1 MWILTEDSGNS
12 HLPRRRPSL
21 QLQGFVRLRPR
32 LRLHRHHTTSP
43 GHGVLG
49 TSRLFLRS
57 DSVQSNAPSPPH
69 RPPLHPRKLPLAA
82 LSPTGPA
89 EQPVQADAGVT
100 EPAAHFRGDPGRWR
114 CATRNSSSSTTRWSY
129 SATRSPR
136 ALRSF
141 RRLPLS
147 LFSLPLPQTPSSPSR
162 QTPRRSPRLLRT
174 LARPRPRFPLR
185 ARQPVL
191 FPAISHTDSS
201 SSVSVKLPHSS
212 H

>member
-1 MWILTEDSGNS
+1 MGIHIFQDVDHLYNCKGSFASGLAFASTDITRRLLDTESSELPASSCGPILFSPT
-12 HLPRRRPSL
+12 HL
-21 QLQGFVRLRPR
+21 
-32 LRLHRHHTTSP
+32 LRLIDHRY
-43 GHGVLG
+43 VLAN
-49 TSRLFLRS
+49 SLS
-57 DSVQSNAPSPPH
+57 QPSPPQV
-69 RPPLHPRKLPLAA
+69 LQNNQFKLTQVLQSLLRTSAGILAM
-82 LSPTGPA
+82 
-89 EQPVQADAGVT
+89 
-100 EPAAHFRGDPGRWR
+100 
-114 CATRNSSSSTTRWSY
+114 
-129 SATRSPR
+129 
-136 ALRSF
+136 ALRDEELFLLYDSLELQRYSLTTCSWHSF

>member
-1 MWILTEDSGNS
+1 MGIHIFQDVDHLYNCKGSFASGLAFTSTDITRRLLDTESSELPASSCGPILFSPT
-12 HLPRRRPSL
+12 HL
-21 QLQGFVRLRPR
+21 
-32 LRLHRHHTTSP
+32 LRLIDHRYS
-43 GHGVLG
+43 L
-49 TSRLFLRS
+49 S
-57 DSVQSNAPSPPH
+57 QPSPPQV
-69 RPPLHPRKLPLAA
+69 LQNNQFKLTQVLQSLLRTSAGILAMA
-82 LSPTGPA
+82 LRDEELFLLYDSL
-89 EQPVQADAGVT
+89 ELQ
-100 EPAAHFRGDPGRWR
+100 R
-114 CATRNSSSSTTRWSY
+114 Y
-129 SATRSPR
+129 SLATRSWH
-136 ALRSF
+136 SF

-147 LFSLPLPQTPSSPSR
+147 LFSLPLPQTPPSPSR